1 MPRLLI
7 KGAEAALPTGSGSAS
22 TFDNATVVRL
32 VNTGTAADHLVTV
45 VETQGGTT
53 VGSFTLMRTESVLVE
68 KQSGHFIFVDRI
80 KDCIRRRG
88 ENISSYEVEQAFLK
102 FPEIIEAAAFGV
114 PCLLYTSPS
123 PRD

>member
-1 MPRLLI
+1 MSRLLI

-32 VNTGTAADHLVTV
+32 VNTATGADHLVTI

-68 KQSGHFIFVDRI
+68 KQSSHFIF
-80 KDCIRRRG
+80 
-88 ENISSYEVEQAFLK
+88 
-102 FPEIIEAAAFGV
+102 AANAAVKGSKV
-114 PCLLYTSPS
+114 GYTN
-123 PRD
+123 